1 MFESLLQYAREHAEA
16 WIVAATVI
24 FCTLI
29 ATVLTF
35 LNGEVWLNYVASYS
49 IGVTCMSLQLWAHKH
64 SPESWSREWVTVVTG
79 IVSLALGLLL
89 AGALGAFDP
98 FYFYRTSLIGLLI
111 GGVACIVAGFVIL
124 LMGYIRDL
132 EAERDAARQHEI
144 VREREL
150 AVTQLRTLQA
160 QIEPHFLFNTLANLH
175 ALIESDT
182 SKARE
187 LLESL
192 TDLFRISLDYSRA
205 STGSIQGELELISNY
220 LAVQQVRMGERLSF
234 QIDVDDGLD
243 DIQLPPFLIQPL
255 VENAIKHGIEPSA
268 EPGNVEVRVA
278 RIGSSLQI
286 DVGNTWNPDLES
298 ADGTG
303 IGIENV
309 QERLEAVYGD
319 AAKLRINRSTT
330 DGFIVTIELPLEV
343 AEA

>member
-1 MFESLLQYAREHAEA
+1 MFESFLQYAREHAET
-16 WIVAATVI
+16 WIVAVTVI
-24 FCTLI
+24 FCTLV

-64 SPESWSREWVTVVTG
+64 RPESWSREWVTVVTG
-79 IVSLALGLLL
+79 IASLALGLLL

-98 FYFYRTSLIGLLI
+98 FYFYRSSLIGIVI

-132 EAERDAARQHEI
+132 EAERDAAHQQELVH
-144 VREREL
+144 EREL

-160 QIEPHFLFNTLANLH
+160 QIEPHFLFNTLANVH
-175 ALIESDT
+175 ALIESDP
-182 SKARE
+182 SKARG

-205 STGSIQGELELISNY
+205 NTGSIQGELELISNY
-220 LAVQQVRMGERLSF
+220 LAVQQIRMGERLSF
-234 QIDVDDGLD
+234 QIDVEDGLE

-268 EPGNVEVRVA
+268 DPGSVEIRVA
-278 RIGSSLQI
+278 RNSSELQI
-286 DVGNTWNPDLES
+286 KVSNTWNADLES
-298 ADGTG
+298 TDGSG
-303 IGIENV
+303 IGIANV
-309 QERLEAVYGD
+309 KERLEAVYSD
-319 AAKLRINRSTT
+319 AAQLRINRSTT

-343 AEA
+343 TEA

>member
-1 MFESLLQYAREHAEA
+1 MFESFLQYAREHAEA

-35 LNGEVWLNYVASYS
+35 LNGEIWLNYVASYS
-49 IGVTCMSLQLWAHKH
+49 IGVTCMSLQLWVHKH
-64 SPESWSREWVTVVTG
+64 RPESWSREWVTVVTG

-132 EAERDAARQHEI
+132 EAERDAARQHEL
-144 VREREL
+144 VHEREL

-182 SKARE
+182 SKALE

-234 QIDVDDGLD
+234 QINVDDGLD

-268 EPGNVEVRVA
+268 ELGNVEVHIA
-278 RIGSSLQI
+278 RNGSSLQI
-286 DVGNTWNPDLES
+286 DVANTWNPDLES

-319 AAKLRINRSTT
+319 AAQLRINRSTT
-330 DGFIVTIELPLEV
+330 DEFSVTIQLPLEI
-343 AEA
+343 AEE

>member
-1 MFESLLQYAREHAEA
+1 MFESFLQYAREHAEA
-16 WIVAATVI
+16 WIVAVTVI

-64 SPESWSREWVTVVTG
+64 RPESWSREWVTVVMG

-132 EAERDAARQHEI
+132 EAERDAARQHKL
-144 VREREL
+144 VHEREL

-160 QIEPHFLFNTLANLH
+160 QIEPHFLFNTLANLR
-175 ALIESDT
+175 ALIESDLP
-182 SKARE
+182 KARE

-205 STGSIQGELELISNY
+205 STGTIQGELELISNY
-220 LAVQQVRMGERLSF
+220 LAVQQIRMGERLSF
-234 QIDVDDGLD
+234 QIGVEDGLD
-243 DIQLPPFLIQPL
+243 DIELPPFLIQPL

-278 RIGSSLQI
+278 RHGNSMQI
-286 DVGNTWNPDLES
+286 HVANTWNSDLER
-298 ADGTG
+298 ADGSG
-303 IGIENV
+303 IGIANV
-309 QERLEAVYGD
+309 QERLKTVYGD

-330 DGFIVTIELPLEV
+330 DGFIVTIELPLV
-343 AEA
+343 VVKA

>member
-1 MFESLLQYAREHAEA
+1 MFESFLQYAREHAEA
-16 WIVAATVI
+16 WIVAVTVI

-64 SPESWSREWVTVVTG
+64 RPESWSREWVTVVTG

-89 AGALGAFDP
+89 GGALGAFDP
-98 FYFYRTSLIGLLI
+98 FYFFRTSLIGIVI

-132 EAERDAARQHEI
+132 EAERDAAHQQELVH
-144 VREREL
+144 EREL

-160 QIEPHFLFNTLANLH
+160 QIEPHFLFNTLANVH
-175 ALIESDT
+175 ALIESDP
-182 SKARE
+182 SKARG

-205 STGSIQGELELISNY
+205 NTGSIQGELELISNY

-234 QIDVDDGLD
+234 QISVEDGLD
-243 DIQLPPFLIQPL
+243 DIELPPFLIQPL

-268 EPGNVEVRVA
+268 DPGSVEIRVA
-278 RIGSSLQI
+278 RNSSELQI
-286 DVGNTWNPDLES
+286 KVSNTWNADLES
-298 ADGTG
+298 TDGSG
-303 IGIENV
+303 IGIANV
-309 QERLEAVYGD
+309 KERLEAVYGD
-319 AAKLRINRSTT
+319 AAQLRINRSTT

-343 AEA
+343 VEA